1 MEVPPHATLAART
14 AAALHTLQ
22 QSFHLSQA
30 RSFFC
35 LADIFWKTSSN
46 CRVELLNKSWRG
58 MEQAMAMQKAC
69 LGTIWPSVFSP
80 T

>member
-35 LADIFWKTSSN
+35 ADTFLKTSSN
-46 CRVELLNKSWRG
+46 CRAGLLNKSWRG
-58 MEQAMAMQKAC
+58 LEQPLAMQKAC
-69 LGTIWPSVFSP
+69 LGMIWLSVFSP